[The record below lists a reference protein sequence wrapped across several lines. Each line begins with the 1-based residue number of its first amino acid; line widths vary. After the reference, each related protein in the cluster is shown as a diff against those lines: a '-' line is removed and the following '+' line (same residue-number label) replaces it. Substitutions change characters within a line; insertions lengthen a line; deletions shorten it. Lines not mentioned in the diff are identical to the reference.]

1 LLYTKDRV
9 HFKALEDTT
18 TDSIES
24 YGFSTQNKV
33 VQ

>member
-1 LLYTKDRV
+1 V

-24 YGFSTQNKV
+24 YGFSSQNKV